1 MAISE
6 VSKEIAEHAPEKT
19 AWHSNEMM
27 TIAAARTLKDGM
39 ICFVGIGIPSTAAIL
54 AKATH
59 APNLVLIYESGT
71 VNTDPQ
77 KLPLSIGDGELA
89 NRALTVVSMPEIFNY
104 WLQPG
109 RIDIGFLGAAQ
120 IDRFANINTTVI
132 GESYENPKVRLP
144 GAGGATE
151 IVTYQ
156 GWPAD
161 RPHWGTTM
169 RMRFP
174 GLPQVRPR
182 AVAVAGIA
190 QPHRFLDALPG
201 PFQVVAS
208 FTYPDHHPYTAQ
220 DALRWAQ
227 AAQQHHAQYLVT
239 TEKDAVRMAQW
250 APAYHPLILIT
261 VGLEIE
267 FFQPQDFLQWLQEKV
282 RQREA
287 GTR

>member
-6 VSKEIAEHAPEKT
+6 IGEQVGTEQVQ
-19 AWHSNEMM
+19 WNSNEMM

-109 RIDIGFLGAAQ
+109 RIDVGFLGAAQ
-120 IDRFANINTTVI
+120 IDRFANINTTFI
-132 GESYENPKVRLP
+132 GESYDKPKVRLP

-151 IVTYQ
+151 IAGACKDVIIIIKQSTRTFVSEIDFITSLGFGDGPSSRDENGLIGGGPRYVITDLGILEPDPKTKELVLTSIHPGVTVE
-156 GWPAD
+156 
-161 RPHWGTTM
+161 
-169 RMRFP
+169 
-174 GLPQVRPR
+174 QVRENT
-182 AVAVAGIA
+182 GWDLKIS
-190 QPHRFLDALPG
+190 DALATTAAPSTSELER
-201 PFQVVAS
+201 VRALVATS
-208 FTYPDHHPYTAQ
+208 S
-220 DALRWAQ
+220 R
-227 AAQQHHAQYLVT
+227 
-239 TEKDAVRMAQW
+239 KK
-250 APAYHPLILIT
+250 
-261 VGLEIE
+261 G
-267 FFQPQDFLQWLQEKV
+267 
-282 RQREA
+282 
-287 GTR
+287 

>member
-6 VSKEIAEHAPEKT
+6 IESDVSTEKVE
-19 AWHSNEMM
+19 WNSNEMM

-109 RIDIGFLGAAQ
+109 RIDVGFLGAAQ
-120 IDRFANINTTVI
+120 IDRFANINTTFI
-132 GESYENPKVRLP
+132 GESYQKPKVRLP

-151 IVTYQ
+151 IAGACKDVIIIIKQSLRTFVSEIDFITSLGFGEGPNSRKENGLIGGGPRYVITDLGILEPDPVTKELVMTSLHPGVTVDQ
-156 GWPAD
+156 VKENTGWD
-161 RPHWGTTM
+161 
-169 RMRFP
+169 
-174 GLPQVRPR
+174 LK
-182 AVAVAGIA
+182 ISDS
-190 QPHRFLDALPG
+190 LK
-201 PFQVVAS
+201 
-208 FTYPDHHPYTAQ
+208 
-220 DALRWAQ
+220 
-227 AAQQHHAQYLVT
+227 T
-239 TEKDAVRMAQW
+239 TEAPTAGELERVRALV
-250 APAYHPLILIT
+250 ATPSR
-261 VGLEIE
+261 
-267 FFQPQDFLQWLQEKV
+267 KKS
-282 RQREA
+282 
-287 GTR
+287 